1 MNTSKRSRKLE
12 SAQFLR
18 KVVLMSQL
26 SKNEPAGILLVD
38 KPQGIT
44 SHDVVA
50 KMRRVFQIKKVGH
63 AGTLD
68 PMATGLLLILIGKA
82 TKASQYLM
90 SLDKEYTGTIK
101 LGEVTDSQDAD
112 GEIMMTK
119 PVPDLTKAD
128 VAKVMQD
135 FLGDQY
141 QTPPMFSAKKINGQK
156 LYNLARKG
164 KEVPR
169 EPRIIHIS
177 HYEITQFALPEISF
191 IVRSSKGAYIR
202 TLAHDLGERLG
213 CGGHLSELRRTAV
226 GQFRVEDSNTIE
238 TIESMASSEL
248 KHKLVPI
255 TQAVPSHAL

>member
-1 MNTSKRSRKLE
+1 
-12 SAQFLR
+12 
-18 KVVLMSQL
+18 MSQ
-26 SKNEPAGILLVD
+26 SIKNDSSGILLVD

-50 KMRRVFQIKKVGH
+50 RMRRVFQMKRIGH

-68 PMATGLLLILIGKA
+68 PMATGLLLILVGKA

-90 SLDKEYTGTIK
+90 SLDKEYIGTIK
-101 LGEVTDSQDAD
+101 LGEATDSQDAD
-112 GEIMMTK
+112 GEILVTK
-119 PVPDLTKAD
+119 PVPDLKETD
-128 VAKVMQD
+128 VASAMQK

-164 KEVPR
+164 KEVER
-169 EPRIIHIS
+169 EPRFIHIS
-177 HYEITQFALPEISF
+177 RYEITKFALPEISF

-202 TLAHDLGERLG
+202 TLAHDLGELLG
-213 CGGHLSELRRTAV
+213 CGGHLSALRRTAV
-226 GQFRVEDSNTIE
+226 GQFRVEASSTIE
-238 TIESMASSEL
+238 AIESMLSSEL
-248 KHKLVPI
+248 RRKLIPV